1 MHVRRWP
8 ATRRFDGVVYRLEYS
23 ASHYDVVKLN
33 LPSMADIDSGW
44 DYNAHYVT
52 YSRDGKR
59 SSGRGPSYYWRS
71 DSTLSERA
79 YAAPGGTREWL
90 YDRVGRI
97 YQYSFRE
104 YDSKGLSMW
113 GEEWFAEN
121 GVLVGCRFGIRKR
134 AGLVGKTYW
143 MGSEQD
149 SNELERLLARFF
161 HWKYG
166 GG

>member
-1 MHVRRWP
+1 
-8 ATRRFDGVVYRLEYS
+8 
-23 ASHYDVVKLN
+23 
-33 LPSMADIDSGW
+33 MADIDSGW

-52 YSRDGKR
+52 YSLDGTR

-71 DSTLSERA
+71 DSTLSERV
-79 YAAPGGTREWL
+79 YAAPGRTRDWL
-90 YDRVGRI
+90 YDRGGKV
-97 YQYSFRE
+97 YLYTFRE
-104 YDSKGLSMW
+104 YDSKGLRVW

-121 GVLVGCRFGIRKR
+121 GILVGCRFGVRKR

-143 MGSEQD
+143 MGRETD
-149 SNELERLLARFF
+149 SNELEKLLAKFF

>member
-8 ATRRFDGVVYRLEYS
+8 VTRAFDGVIYRLEFS
-23 ASHYDVVKLN
+23 ASHYDMVRLN
-33 LPSMADIDSGW
+33 LPSMSDIDSGW

-52 YSRDGKR
+52 YSLDGKR

-71 DSTLSERA
+71 DSTLSERG

-90 YDRVGRI
+90 YDREGKI

-104 YDSKGLSMW
+104 YDSKGLRMW
-113 GEEWFAEN
+113 GEEWFAQD
-121 GVLVGCRFGIRKR
+121 GALVGCRFGIRGR
-134 AGLVGKTYW
+134 AGLVRKAYW
-143 MGSEQD
+143 MGSEKD
-149 SNELERLLARFF
+149 PNELWKLLAEF
-161 HWKYG
+161 WKQG